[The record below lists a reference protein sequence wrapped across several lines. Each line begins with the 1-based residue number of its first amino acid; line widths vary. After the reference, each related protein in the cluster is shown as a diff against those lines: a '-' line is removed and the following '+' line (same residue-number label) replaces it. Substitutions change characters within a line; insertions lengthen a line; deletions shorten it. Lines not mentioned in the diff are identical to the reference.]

1 MLASLRSRFFRSRI
15 SRPFP
20 AGTSPRRLARPR
32 SLAGLLAPALFV
44 PALLAPPVEAAEI
57 QKVTSP
63 GGIEAWLVQ
72 DDTVPLIAMDF
83 AFRNAGSA
91 QDPDGKEGLANLL
104 SSLLDEGAGDVK
116 SADFQAK
123 LADLAVKM
131 SFSASRDSFSG
142 ELTTLVENRDA
153 AFDLLRL
160 ALTEPRFDAEPV
172 ARMKAQV
179 VSGIRRSERDPEAIA
194 GRLWSKTVFPGH
206 PYGRPT
212 TGTEASVAA
221 IAIPDL
227 VDFRKRAFARDN
239 LVVGVVGAIDAKT
252 LGSLLDEAFGGLA
265 AKAELK
271 PIADVTPATGARAS
285 EALAIPQTIIQFGA
299 PGVKR
304 ADPDF
309 IPAFVM
315 NHILGGGTFSSRL
328 FDEIREKR
336 GLAYGVDTYLVAYD
350 HAGLFAGGT
359 STRAEKAD
367 ETMAIIEAEVRRMA
381 AEGPTAE
388 ELAGAKR
395 FLTGSYPLRFD
406 TSGKIA
412 SQLVAIQLDEL
423 GIDYIDKRNALIEA
437 VTLEDVKRA
446 AKRILDQ
453 GELTVVTV
461 GPKAA

>member
-1 MLASLRSRFFRSRI
+1 MLASLRSRF
-15 SRPFP
+15 
-20 AGTSPRRLARPR
+20 ARLAPR
-32 SLAGLLAPALFV
+32 GTRATLARLLAPALLL
-44 PALLAPPVEAAEI
+44 PALYAPPVEAAEI

-91 QDPDGKEGLANLL
+91 QDPEGKEGLANLL
-104 SSLLDEGAGDVK
+104 STLLDEGA
-116 SADFQAK
+116 ADIRSEEFQAK
-123 LADLAVKM
+123 LADLAVKL
-131 SFSASRDSFSG
+131 SFNASRDAFTG

-153 AFDLLRL
+153 AFELLRL

-172 ARMKAQV
+172 ARMKAQI
-179 VSGIRRSERDPEAIA
+179 VSGIRRAERDPEAIA
-194 GRLWSKTVFPGH
+194 GRLWSSTVFPDH

-212 TGTEASVAA
+212 TGTEASVGA
-221 IAIPDL
+221 IEIADL
-227 VDFRKRAFARDN
+227 ADYRARAFARDN
-239 LVVGVVGAIDAKT
+239 LVVGVVGAVDAKT
-252 LGSLLDEAFGGLA
+252 LGPLLDKAFGGLP
-265 AKAELK
+265 AKADLK
-271 PIADVTPATGARAS
+271 PIAEVTPKTGVRAS
-285 EALAIPQTIIQFGA
+285 QTLPIPQTIIQFGA
-299 PGVKR
+299 PGLKR
-304 ADPDF
+304 DDPDF
-309 IPAFVM
+309 IPAYVM

-328 FDEIREKR
+328 FEEIREKR

-381 AEGPTAE
+381 AEGPTEE
-388 ELAGAKR
+388 ELAAAKR

-412 SQLVAIQLDEL
+412 SQLVGIQLDDL

-437 VTLEDVKRA
+437 VTLEDVKRVA
-446 AKRILDQ
+446 RRILDA
-453 GELTVVTV
+453 GELSIITV
-461 GPKAA
+461 GPKPA